1 MAEGKAIN
9 LTDENFDAEVLQ
21 SATPVLVDFW
31 AEWCGPCR
39 MAGPVLDK
47 IAEEYADRLK
57 VCKINVDDQRD
68 TAVKAG
74 VQNIPT
80 INIYKGGEVVDQGGI
95 AVAVEHVLPQG
106 PGTIVVVG
114 KQALG
119 DGRAHGG
126 VALQVGLHPQ
136 AMV

>member
-1 MAEGKAIN
+1 MTEGKAIN

-47 IAEEYADRLK
+47 IAEEYSDRLK

-80 INIYKGGEVVDQGGI
+80 INIYKGGEVVDQVTGVTPTFESDLKAKI
-95 AVAVEHVLPQG
+95 
-106 PGTIVVVG
+106 
-114 KQALG
+114 
-119 DGRAHGG
+119 DAH
-126 VALQVGLHPQ
+126 L
-136 AMV
+136 

>member
-1 MAEGKAIN
+1 MTEGKAIN

-80 INIYKGGEVVDQGGI
+80 INIYKDGEVVDQ
-95 AVAVEHVLPQG
+95 V
-106 PGTIVVVG
+106 T
-114 KQALG
+114 
-119 DGRAHGG
+119 G
-126 VALQVGLHPQ
+126 VTPTFESDLKAKIDAQL
-136 AMV
+136 

>member
-1 MAEGKAIN
+1 MTEGKTVN

-68 TAVKAG
+68 TAVNAG

-80 INIYKGGEVVDQGGI
+80 INIYKDGQVVDQ
-95 AVAVEHVLPQG
+95 V
-106 PGTIVVVG
+106 T
-114 KQALG
+114 
-119 DGRAHGG
+119 G
-126 VALQVGLHPQ
+126 VTPTFESDLKAKIDAQL
-136 AMV
+136 